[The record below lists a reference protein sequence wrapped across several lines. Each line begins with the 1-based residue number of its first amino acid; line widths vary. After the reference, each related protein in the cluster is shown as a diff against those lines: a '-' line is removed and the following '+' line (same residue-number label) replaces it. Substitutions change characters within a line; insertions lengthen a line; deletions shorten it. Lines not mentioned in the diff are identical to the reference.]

1 MLARNDYFGGSIL
14 QIAVILAGCGRMDGS
29 EIHESVLTLLSI
41 KQNQAAYQC
50 FSLNVPQEHV
60 TNHLTGESVA
70 SETRNMLIESARIAR
85 GDVKPLEELNVADFD
100 ALIIPGGNGVAY
112 NLFDLALKGKD
123 YTVNPLVKQKCLEFT
138 KNNRPVGF
146 ICIAPAMIPGIYGPG
161 VELTIGNDAETNKL
175 LTSLGAKCFDCAV
188 DEIHIDKTHKIV
200 TTPAYMLAKNIGEAY
215 LGIRRLVDHIVYLVR
230 G

>member
-1 MLARNDYFGGSIL
+1 MR
-14 QIAVILAGCGRMDGS
+14 IAVILAGCGRMDGS

-41 KQNQAAYQC
+41 TQNHATYQC
-50 FSLNVPQEHV
+50 FSLNLPQEHV
-60 TNHLTGESVA
+60 TNHLTNDSSHE
-70 SETRNMLIESARIAR
+70 EKRNMLVESARIAR
-85 GDVKPLEELNVADFD
+85 GEVKPLEELNVADFD

-123 YTVNPLVKQKCLEFT
+123 YTVNPLVKQKCLEFS

-161 VELTIGNDAETNKL
+161 IELTIGNDAGTTEL
-175 LTSLGAKCFDCAV
+175 LTGLGAKCFNCQV

-200 TTPAYMLAKNIGEAY
+200 TTPAYMLAKHIGEAY
-215 LGIRRLVDHIVYLVR
+215 LGIKRLVDSVINLA
-230 G
+230 GG